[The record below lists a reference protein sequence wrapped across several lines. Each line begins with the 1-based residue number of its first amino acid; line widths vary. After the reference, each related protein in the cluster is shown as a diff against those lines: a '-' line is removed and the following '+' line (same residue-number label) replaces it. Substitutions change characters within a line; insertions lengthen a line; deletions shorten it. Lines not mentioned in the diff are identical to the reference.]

1 MANEVDYRL
10 IQSISE
16 SYARGQDMAYEN
28 AMRPVRMQNEFM
40 NQRIQQLKMREAENE
55 FLTKMGRQEAAKN
68 AFRPAQPAQTAA
80 PMQTGSAPSYTGNAF
95 AQNMYG
101 NQVETAPARPASFD
115 TQGYVANRY
124 GAGDIEGAQA
134 GEDRQT
140 ALRTQKMGMYKPLY
154 DAAVSSGNN
163 EQFQSIVENMKREG
177 LLPADFKAEVSPTG
191 EVESVIT
198 ITAGSVNP
206 STGQPWT
213 DPVSGE
219 LIPPGQYS
227 ATAKGGRIMKVE
239 PYVKTNTAA
248 NAEERLRIAQERLDF
263 EKSKKAIAGDFS
275 FGDKE
280 IIKKTLTEL
289 PKLKREAVGGQTAIT
304 QVDRALELVAKGVT
318 GKGGQLKSFLAP
330 YAELAGVNTENMDDS
345 QKYQLL
351 TRAIIGQ
358 MRLEL
363 IGPGPVSEWEQQL
376 MQKISGGGG
385 ATKGAAQELLGY
397 YKTLA
402 KAKVNSYNDTLTGF
416 TEIYPDAGKV
426 YKPINLGGA
435 APVPGTTPPK
445 AGPVVGSVNKG
456 YRFKGGDPA
465 KKENWEKI

>member
-163 EQFQSIVENMKREG
+163 EQFQMIVENMKREG

-198 ITAGSVNP
+198 ITEGSVNP

-213 DPVSGE
+213 DPVTGQP
-219 LIPPGQYS
+219 LAPGQYS
-227 ATAKGGRIMKVE
+227 ATAKGGRIMKIE
-239 PYVKTNTAA
+239 PYQDKGSTGVSEPALAMRAA
-248 NAEERLRIAQERLDF
+248 
-263 EKSKKAIAGDFS
+263 K
-275 FGDKE
+275 GDKE
-280 IIKKTLTEL
+280 AQKALDYLAKKRATNEQNMDFRNESAMRKEFLTLPEVKEYPTIEAQSKRALAALSDPNKNKVAVDQAIITTFNKMMDPSSVVRESEYARTPQDMAILNRIKGKMEKLATGGAGLTDDERQAMYRMVSAF
-289 PKLKREAVGGQTAIT
+289 KDISDAQYNE
-304 QVDRALELVAKGVT
+304 QVDYY
-318 GKGGQLKSFLAP
+318 GGLAQR
-330 YAELAGVNTENMDDS
+330 YG
-345 QKYQLL
+345 
-351 TRAIIGQ
+351 
-358 MRLEL
+358 
-363 IGPGPVSEWEQQL
+363 
-376 MQKISGGGG
+376 
-385 ATKGAAQELLGY
+385 
-397 YKTLA
+397 
-402 KAKVNSYNDTLTGF
+402 
-416 TEIYPDAGKV
+416 
-426 YKPINLGGA
+426 YKPENIVRLGGKKGSGA
-435 APVPGTTPPK
+435 APAPGATPPK
-445 AGPVVGSVNKG
+445 AGPAVGSVNKG